1 MRRWARKKIDVKFKH
16 RRLYLSYSSAEEPN
30 PLTTPSL
37 LPCVDSWVQQIFR
50 SHRRKHCWELKVR
63 LSGLDCISITRQALC
78 FTPRELPTQVSD
90 LGHTSQPLLAST
102 GTGAHNKVSLNSGPV
117 RSDTWWAPLPLPMHQ
132 VATPWTAAQFLFQGT
147 VSMRSLP

>member
-1 MRRWARKKIDVKFKH
+1 MEMRRWARKKTDVKFKQ

-30 PLTTPSL
+30 PPHDSQSTSL
-37 LPCVDSWVQQIFR
+37 CGLLG
-50 SHRRKHCWELKVR
+50 HRRKHCWELQMR